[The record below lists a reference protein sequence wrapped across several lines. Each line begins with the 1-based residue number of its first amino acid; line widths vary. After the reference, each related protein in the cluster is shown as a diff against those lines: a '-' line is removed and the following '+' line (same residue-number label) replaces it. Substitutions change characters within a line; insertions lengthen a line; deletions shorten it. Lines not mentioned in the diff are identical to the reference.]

1 MWTRIQGI
9 VLGITD
15 KDIGAVLEEESQEKD
30 LLLAK
35 LFASGLKTTELK
47 KFNSRLQKLV
57 LLDDMEI
64 IQTLSQAE
72 FELIGIPDNEDIS
85 KLWETIKMKS
95 NQTNIEFL
103 KSVFINLDFSI
114 KFIKFNFQFENITTI
129 IDFHRI
135 MLNNSYETSKTSR
148 FL

>member
-1 MWTRIQGI
+1 
-9 VLGITD
+9 
-15 KDIGAVLEEESQEKD
+15 
-30 LLLAK
+30 
-35 LFASGLKTTELK
+35 
-47 KFNSRLQKLV
+47 
-57 LLDDMEI
+57 MEI

-114 KFIKFNFQFENITTI
+114 KFIKIQLSNLKI
-129 IDFHRI
+129 
-135 MLNNSYETSKTSR
+135 
-148 FL
+148 

>member
-1 MWTRIQGI
+1 
-9 VLGITD
+9 
-15 KDIGAVLEEESQEKD
+15 
-30 LLLAK
+30 
-35 LFASGLKTTELK
+35 
-47 KFNSRLQKLV
+47 
-57 LLDDMEI
+57 MEI

-114 KFIKFNFQFENITTI
+114 KFIKIQLPI
-129 IDFHRI
+129 
-135 MLNNSYETSKTSR
+135 
-148 FL
+148 

>member
-1 MWTRIQGI
+1 
-9 VLGITD
+9 
-15 KDIGAVLEEESQEKD
+15 
-30 LLLAK
+30 
-35 LFASGLKTTELK
+35 
-47 KFNSRLQKLV
+47 
-57 LLDDMEI
+57 MEI

-114 KFIKFNFQFENITTI
+114 KFIKFNFPI
-129 IDFHRI
+129 
-135 MLNNSYETSKTSR
+135 
-148 FL
+148 

>member
-1 MWTRIQGI
+1 MPIEKFMSHQELGDCGPEYKALF
-9 VLGITD
+9 LGITD

-35 LFASGLKTTELK
+35 LFASGLKTTKLK

-114 KFIKFNFQFENITTI
+114 KFIKIQLSNLKI
-129 IDFHRI
+129 
-135 MLNNSYETSKTSR
+135 
-148 FL
+148 

>member
-15 KDIGAVLEEESQEKD
+15 KDIGAVLEEESQRKICYWPNY
-30 LLLAK
+30 LHLV
-35 LFASGLKTTELK
+35 LKQPK

-72 FELIGIPDNEDIS
+72 FELIGI
-85 KLWETIKMKS
+85 LTMKTFP
-95 NQTNIEFL
+95 NYG
-103 KSVFINLDFSI
+103 KP
-114 KFIKFNFQFENITTI
+114 
-129 IDFHRI
+129 
-135 MLNNSYETSKTSR
+135 
-148 FL
+148 